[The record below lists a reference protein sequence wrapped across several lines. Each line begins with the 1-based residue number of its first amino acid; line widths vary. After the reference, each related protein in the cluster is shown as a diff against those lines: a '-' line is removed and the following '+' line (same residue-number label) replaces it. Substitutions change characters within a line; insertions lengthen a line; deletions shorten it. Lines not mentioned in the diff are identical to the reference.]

1 MSEENKWI
9 VVKFVQEVLTEEI
22 GKLEITPQLIS
33 EKIDI
38 VLKIMPCKGEGL
50 DREAVVEELI
60 RRFSVWVGD
69 DSSLVDLTGHEPWLT
84 NDRKKD
90 WRYWQRYR
98 EWQELKLPLT
108 AMEALDKTTDNV
120 LSMLEDPKR
129 DGAWDRRGM
138 VVGHVQSGKTGN
150 YTGLICKAADAG
162 YKIIIVLAGLHNNL
176 RAQTQMRLDEGF
188 LGYETSAIEG
198 EGNKLIGVG
207 KIDPS
212 PALRPQYVTNRTE
225 TGDFNTKFARNLG
238 VSPEQRPWL
247 FVVKKNKTVLTR
259 LLNWI
264 QTHVAETKDPES
276 GRPLVTHLPLLIIDD
291 EADHASVDTGEKVVD
306 EDGNPDLEHEPTAIN
321 SLVRQI
327 LHAFSRKAY
336 VGYTATP
343 FANIYIHEHGETAK
357 EGADLFPSAFITNL
371 SAPSS
376 YVGPSRVFGLAG
388 ESGRTGAL
396 NLVRIVEDQCST
408 DGKSG
413 WMPVSHKS
421 GHVPL
426 IEGQDSM
433 PASLSEAIH
442 AFILSC
448 AIRAIRG
455 QGSQHSSMLIH
466 VTRFNLVQQ
475 HVHRQVLGYVHG
487 LKQRFRRRTDH
498 ISTLAE
504 LKILWEKDFVST
516 SIEIETQVEEES
528 RHPIIS
534 WQEIEAVLQDVLD
547 DIDVRMINGKA
558 TDALDYADSAT
569 GLKVIAIGGDK
580 LARGLTLEGLCT
592 SYFLRASKMYDT
604 LMQMGRWFG
613 YRPGYLDLCRLYTT
627 DDLVDWFEHIA
638 DAAEELRAEFDFM
651 MESRLTPRE
660 YGLKVRSHPVLMVT
674 SPLKM
679 RTAKTLYL
687 SFSGDVVETVSFYTD
702 RDILQ
707 KNLSA
712 LTTLADELGSP
723 SPIPSQ
729 RRNDK
734 TDSWNGIQW
743 TNVSAQLV
751 TSFLRSYQTH
761 PDSRKVKSDLLAD
774 FIEEM
779 SLTGELTSWTVAVIE
794 GGTDRTYNVAGTP
807 LRLMHRQNKATD
819 GEGKYSIGRLL
830 SPQDESMDLD
840 EAGWNAALEL
850 TRRAFVKDPGRS
862 RRKEPPETPN
872 GPAIRHVKGLGTD
885 IIKAHPEKGLLIIS
899 LLNPEKSSVRG
910 VAEPVTAFAISFPSS
925 SSGKSVPYLVT
936 NVLWEQQY
944 GSSE

>member
-1 MSEENKWI
+1 MSEENKWS
-9 VVKFVQEVLTEEI
+9 VVKFVQEMLADE
-22 GKLEITPQLIS
+22 KDKSAITPQVIS
-33 EKIDI
+33 QKIDM
-38 VLKIMPCKGEGL
+38 VLKIMPNKAYGL
-50 DREAVVEELI
+50 DRDSVTEELI

-84 NDRKKD
+84 SERKKD

-98 EWQELKLPLT
+98 EWQELKLPLS
-108 AMEALDKTTDNV
+108 AMESLDKTTDNV

-198 EGNKLIGVG
+198 EGNTLIGVG

-225 TGDFNTKFARNLG
+225 TGDFNTRFARNLG

-306 EDGNPDLEHEPTAIN
+306 EDGNPDLDHEPTAIN
-321 SLVRQI
+321 SLIRQI

-357 EGADLFPSAFITNL
+357 EGPDLFPSAFITNL

-388 ESGRTGAL
+388 ESGRTGVL
-396 NLVRIVEDQCST
+396 NLVRIVEDQCSQ

-421 GHVPL
+421 SHARL
-426 IEGQDSM
+426 IEGQDTM
-433 PASLSEAIH
+433 PASLTEAIH
-442 AFILSC
+442 AFSLSC
-448 AIRAIRG
+448 AIRGLRG

-475 HVHRQVLGYVHG
+475 HVHRQVQGYVHG
-487 LKQRFRRRTDH
+487 LKQRFRRRTDYLG
-498 ISTLAE
+498 TLAE
-504 LKILWEKDFVST
+504 LKNLWERDFVST
-516 SIEIETQVEEES
+516 SLDIAAQMEEES
-528 RHPIIS
+528 GHPATA
-534 WQEIEAVLQDVLD
+534 WQDIEAVLLDVLEE
-547 DIDVRMINGKA
+547 IDVRMINGKA

-627 DDLVDWFEHIA
+627 DDLVEWFEHIA

-702 RDILQ
+702 KNIL
-707 KNLSA
+707 KNNLSA
-712 LTTLADELGSP
+712 LTTLADALGSP

-729 RRNDK
+729 KRNDK
-734 TDSWNGIQW
+734 TDSWSGIQW
-743 TNVSAQLV
+743 TDATAQSV
-751 TSFLRSYQTH
+751 TSFLRGYQTH

-779 SLTGELTSWTVAVIE
+779 SLSGELTSWTVAVIE
-794 GGTDRTYNVAGTP
+794 GGAEGTHSVAGTP
-807 LRLMHRQNKATD
+807 VRLMKRQNKATD

-830 SPQDESMDLD
+830 SPQDEAMDLD

-872 GPAIRHVKGLGTD
+872 GPAIRHVKGLGAD
-885 IIKAHPEKGLLIIS
+885 GVEARPEKGLLIIS
-899 LLNPEKSSVRG
+899 LLDPEKSEVRG
-910 VAEPVTAFAISFPSS
+910 VTEPVVAFAISFPSS
-925 SSGKSVPYLVT
+925 NAGKSVPYLVT

>member
-1 MSEENKWI
+1 
-9 VVKFVQEVLTEEI
+9 
-22 GKLEITPQLIS
+22 
-33 EKIDI
+33 
-38 VLKIMPCKGEGL
+38 
-50 DREAVVEELI
+50 
-60 RRFSVWVGD
+60 
-69 DSSLVDLTGHEPWLT
+69 
-84 NDRKKD
+84 
-90 WRYWQRYR
+90 
-98 EWQELKLPLT
+98 
-108 AMEALDKTTDNV
+108 
-120 LSMLEDPKR
+120 
-129 DGAWDRRGM
+129 
-138 VVGHVQSGKTGN
+138 
-150 YTGLICKAADAG
+150 
-162 YKIIIVLAGLHNNL
+162 
-176 RAQTQMRLDEGF
+176 
-188 LGYETSAIEG
+188 
-198 EGNKLIGVG
+198 
-207 KIDPS
+207 
-212 PALRPQYVTNRTE
+212 
-225 TGDFNTKFARNLG
+225 
-238 VSPEQRPWL
+238 
-247 FVVKKNKTVLTR
+247 
-259 LLNWI
+259 
-264 QTHVAETKDPES
+264 
-276 GRPLVTHLPLLIIDD
+276 
-291 EADHASVDTGEKVVD
+291 
-306 EDGNPDLEHEPTAIN
+306 
-321 SLVRQI
+321 
-327 LHAFSRKAY
+327 
-336 VGYTATP
+336 
-343 FANIYIHEHGETAK
+343 
-357 EGADLFPSAFITNL
+357 
-371 SAPSS
+371 
-376 YVGPSRVFGLAG
+376 
-388 ESGRTGAL
+388 
-396 NLVRIVEDQCST
+396 
-408 DGKSG
+408 
-413 WMPVSHKS
+413 
-421 GHVPL
+421 
-426 IEGQDSM
+426 
-433 PASLSEAIH
+433 
-442 AFILSC
+442 
-448 AIRAIRG
+448 
-455 QGSQHSSMLIH
+455 
-466 VTRFNLVQQ
+466 
-475 HVHRQVLGYVHG
+475 
-487 LKQRFRRRTDH
+487 
-498 ISTLAE
+498 LAE